1 VGLPGGKWKTTLEG
15 SKIPVSV
22 NGSLAVRMLAPPGP
36 ALSVSVIT
44 GVPVPVP
51 GSVVVP
57 LKTPWSVNVSACAG
71 NAEAPD
77 NAITKAA
84 EAKPRDEFLFKS
96 LGNVPS
102 TAKRARRAAIP
113 TEKGSVRYGRHSWQ
127 QGN

>member
-1 VGLPGGKWKTTLEG
+1 MDGKGGGGNRVPVAVL
-15 SKIPVSV
+15 KIPVIV
-22 NGSLAVRMLAPPGP
+22 KGSLGVVRTFAPPGP
-36 ALSVSVIT
+36 ELSISVIS
-44 GVPVPVP
+44 VP
-51 GSVVVP
+51 VP
-57 LKTPWSVNVSACAG
+57 LKTPERVNSNSVACAG
-71 NAEAPD
+71 NAQAPD

-102 TAKRARRAAIP
+102 TAKRAQRAAIP